1 MGLLTSLQHAW
12 NVFRN
17 KDPSNAPIDTGY
29 TYYYKPDRIRLS
41 RGNERSIVTALYNRI
56 AVDVSMID
64 IRHVIVDDNKRYVSD
79 VDDSLNYCFT
89 DEANIDQS
97 SRAFIHDMVLSLL
110 DEGCVAIVPVDTDF
124 DPNETSSLGIKT
136 LRVGKIES
144 WAPEKV
150 KVRLYNDKTGQ
161 EESVWVLKKY
171 TTILE
176 NPFYAVMNEPSSTLQ
191 RLIRK
196 LNILDAIDE
205 KNASGKLDLII
216 QVPYTTVTDTRKQ
229 RAENRRKD
237 IEDQLVGSK
246 YGIAYLDGTEK
257 VIQLNRPV
265 ENNLMSQ
272 IEFLT
277 KTLYGQLGINETI
290 MDCTADE
297 KTLNNY
303 FHGVIEPI
311 ITWTVE
317 EMRRKFLTK
326 TARTQGHSIM
336 YFRDSFKLIPV
347 SQLGDIADKLGRN
360 EIMASNEFRQILGLK
375 PSDDPNA
382 DALRNKNMPVDDTG
396 AEIQNDEQ
404 APVDDGADVSMSD
417 ESGQIFNQLLD
428 ELEQQIN
435 EIVAGVTDEDEE
447 DAEDEPESS

>member
-17 KDPSNAPIDTGY
+17 KDPSMTPIDTGY
-29 TYYYKPDRIRLS
+29 TYYYRPDRVRMS
-41 RGNERSIVTALYNRI
+41 RGNERTIVTAIYNRI
-56 AVDVSMID
+56 AVDTSMID
-64 IRHVIVDDNKRYVSD
+64 IRHVMVDNNNRYVDDVN
-79 VDDSLNYCFT
+79 DSLNYCFT

-97 SRAFIHDMVLSLL
+97 SRAFVHDMVLSLL

-124 DPNETSSLGIKT
+124 NPNETSSLGIKT

-144 WAPEKV
+144 WAPEKI

-277 KTLYGQLGINETI
+277 KTLYGQLGMNETI

-382 DALRNKNMPVDDTG
+382 DALRNKNMPVEDTD
-396 AEIQNDEQ
+396 AEIQNDEGY
-404 APVDDGADVSMSD
+404 AEDGGDMSMSD
-417 ESGQIFNQLLD
+417 DSGEIMNQLLD
-428 ELEQQIN
+428 ELEQQIDD
-435 EIVAGVTDEDEE
+435 IVSGVVDEDTEE
-447 DAEDEPESS
+447 DEEDEPESS

>member
-17 KDPSNAPIDTGY
+17 KDPSMTPIDTGY
-29 TYYYKPDRIRLS
+29 TYYYRPDRVRMS
-41 RGNERSIVTALYNRI
+41 RGNERTIVTAIYNRI
-56 AVDVSMID
+56 AVDTSMID
-64 IRHVIVDDNKRYVSD
+64 IRHVIVDNNNRYVDD
-79 VDDSLNYCFT
+79 VNDSLNYCFT

-144 WAPEKV
+144 WAPEKI

-237 IEDQLVGSK
+237 IENQLVGSK

-277 KTLYGQLGINETI
+277 KTLYGQLGMNETI

-382 DALRNKNMPVDDTG
+382 DALRNKNMPIEDTD
-396 AEIQNDEQ
+396 AEIQNDEGY
-404 APVDDGADVSMSD
+404 AEDGGDMSMSD
-417 ESGQIFNQLLD
+417 DSGEIMNQLLD

-435 EIVAGVTDEDEE
+435 DIVAGVTDEDEE
-447 DAEDEPESS
+447 DEEDEPESS

>member
-17 KDPSNAPIDTGY
+17 KDPSMTPMDTGY
-29 TYYYKPDRIRLS
+29 TYYYRPDRVRMS
-41 RGNERSIVTALYNRI
+41 RGNERTIVTAIYNRI
-56 AVDVSMID
+56 AVDTSMID
-64 IRHVIVDDNKRYVSD
+64 IRHVIVDNNNRYVND
-79 VDDSLNYCFT
+79 VNDSLNYCFT

-97 SRAFIHDMVLSLL
+97 SRAFVHDMVLSLL

-237 IEDQLVGSK
+237 IENQLVGSK

-277 KTLYGQLGINETI
+277 KTLYGQLGMNETI

-382 DALRNKNMPVDDTG
+382 DALRNKNMPIEDTD
-396 AEIQNDEQ
+396 AEIQNNEDYAE
-404 APVDDGADVSMSD
+404 DGGDMSMSD
-417 ESGQIFNQLLD
+417 DSGEIMNQLLD
-428 ELEQQIN
+428 ELEQQIDD
-435 EIVAGVTDEDEE
+435 IVSGVVDEDTEE
-447 DAEDEPESS
+447 DEEDEPESS

>member
-1 MGLLTSLQHAW
+1 MT
-12 NVFRN
+12 
-17 KDPSNAPIDTGY
+17 PIDTGY
-29 TYYYKPDRIRLS
+29 TYYYRPDRVRMS
-41 RGNERSIVTALYNRI
+41 RGNERTIVTAIYNRI
-56 AVDVSMID
+56 AVDTSMID
-64 IRHVIVDDNKRYVSD
+64 IRHVIVDDNNRYVND
-79 VDDSLNYCFT
+79 VNDSLNYCFT

-97 SRAFIHDMVLSLL
+97 SRAFVHDMVLSLL

-216 QVPYTTVTDTRKQ
+216 QVPYTTVTDTRRQ

-237 IEDQLVGSK
+237 IENQLVGSK

-277 KTLYGQLGINETI
+277 KTLYGQLGMNETI

-297 KTLNNY
+297 KALNNY

-382 DALRNKNMPVDDTG
+382 DALRNKNMPIEDTD
-396 AEIQNDEQ
+396 AEIQNDEGY
-404 APVDDGADVSMSD
+404 AEDGGDMSMNDD
-417 ESGQIFNQLLD
+417 SGEIMNQLLD
-428 ELEQQIN
+428 ELEQQIDD
-435 EIVAGVTDEDEE
+435 IVSGVVDEDTEE
-447 DAEDEPESS
+447 DEEDEPESS

>member
-1 MGLLTSLQHAW
+1 MT
-12 NVFRN
+12 
-17 KDPSNAPIDTGY
+17 PIDTGY
-29 TYYYKPDRIRLS
+29 TYYYRPDRVRMS
-41 RGNERSIVTALYNRI
+41 RGNERTIVTAIYNRI
-56 AVDVSMID
+56 AVDTSMID
-64 IRHVIVDDNKRYVSD
+64 IRHVIVDDNNRYVND
-79 VDDSLNYCFT
+79 VNDSLNYCFT

-97 SRAFIHDMVLSLL
+97 SRAFVHDMVLSLL

-216 QVPYTTVTDTRKQ
+216 QVPYTTVTDTRRQ

-237 IEDQLVGSK
+237 IENQLVGSK

-277 KTLYGQLGINETI
+277 KTLYGQLGMNETI

-297 KTLNNY
+297 KALNNY

-326 TARTQGHSIM
+326 TAITQGHSIM

-382 DALRNKNMPVDDTG
+382 DALRNKNMPIEDTD
-396 AEIQNDEQ
+396 AEIQNDEGY
-404 APVDDGADVSMSD
+404 AEDGGDMSMSD
-417 ESGQIFNQLLD
+417 DSGEIMNQLLD
-428 ELEQQIN
+428 ELEQQIDD
-435 EIVAGVTDEDEE
+435 IVSGVVDEDTEE
-447 DAEDEPESS
+447 DEEDEPESS

>member
-17 KDPSNAPIDTGY
+17 KDPSMTPIDTGY
-29 TYYYKPDRIRLS
+29 TYYYRPDRVRMS
-41 RGNERSIVTALYNRI
+41 RGNERTIVTAIYNRI
-56 AVDVSMID
+56 AVDTSMID
-64 IRHVIVDDNKRYVSD
+64 IRHVMVDNNNRYVDDVN
-79 VDDSLNYCFT
+79 DSLNYCFT

-97 SRAFIHDMVLSLL
+97 SRAFVHDMVLSLL

-196 LNILDAIDE
+196 LNILDTIDE

-277 KTLYGQLGINETI
+277 KTLYGQLGMNETI

-382 DALRNKNMPVDDTG
+382 DALRNKNMPVEDTD
-396 AEIQNDEQ
+396 AEIQNDEGY
-404 APVDDGADVSMSD
+404 AEDGGDMSMSD
-417 ESGQIFNQLLD
+417 DSGEIMNQLLD
-428 ELEQQIN
+428 ELEQQIDD
-435 EIVAGVTDEDEE
+435 IVSGVVDEDTEE
-447 DAEDEPESS
+447 DEEDEPESS

>member
-17 KDPSNAPIDTGY
+17 KDPSMTPIDTGY
-29 TYYYKPDRIRLS
+29 TYYYRPDRVRMS
-41 RGNERSIVTALYNRI
+41 RGNERTIVTAIYNRI
-56 AVDVSMID
+56 AVDTSMID
-64 IRHVIVDDNKRYVSD
+64 IRHVMVDNNNRYVDDVN
-79 VDDSLNYCFT
+79 DSLNYCFT

-97 SRAFIHDMVLSLL
+97 SRAFVHDMVLSLL

-144 WAPEKV
+144 WAPEKI

-237 IEDQLVGSK
+237 IENQLVGSK

-277 KTLYGQLGINETI
+277 KTLYGQLGMNETI

-382 DALRNKNMPVDDTG
+382 DALRNKNMPVEDTD
-396 AEIQNDEQ
+396 AEIQNDEGY
-404 APVDDGADVSMSD
+404 AEDGGDMSMSD
-417 ESGQIFNQLLD
+417 DSGEIMNQLLD
-428 ELEQQIN
+428 ELEQQIDD
-435 EIVAGVTDEDEE
+435 IVSGVVDEDTEE
-447 DAEDEPESS
+447 DEEDEPESS

>member
-17 KDPSNAPIDTGY
+17 KDPSMMPIDTGY
-29 TYYYKPDRIRLS
+29 TYYYRPDRVRMS
-41 RGNERSIVTALYNRI
+41 RGNERTIITAIYNRI
-56 AVDVSMID
+56 AVDTSMID
-64 IRHVIVDDNKRYVSD
+64 IRHVIVDNNNRYVND
-79 VDDSLNYCFT
+79 VNDSLNYCFT

-97 SRAFIHDMVLSLL
+97 SRAFVHDMVLSLL

-237 IEDQLVGSK
+237 IENQLVGSK

-277 KTLYGQLGINETI
+277 KTLYGQLGMNETI

-382 DALRNKNMPVDDTG
+382 DALRNKNMPIEDTD
-396 AEIQNDEQ
+396 AEIQNDEGY
-404 APVDDGADVSMSD
+404 AEDGGDMSMSD
-417 ESGQIFNQLLD
+417 DSGEIMNQLLD
-428 ELEQQIN
+428 ELEQQIDD
-435 EIVAGVTDEDEE
+435 IVSGVVDEDTEE
-447 DAEDEPESS
+447 DEEDEPESS

>member
-17 KDPSNAPIDTGY
+17 KDPSMTPIDTGY
-29 TYYYKPDRIRLS
+29 TYYYRPDRVRMS
-41 RGNERSIVTALYNRI
+41 RGNERTIVTAIYNRI
-56 AVDVSMID
+56 AVDTSMID
-64 IRHVIVDDNKRYVSD
+64 IRHVMVDHNNRYVND
-79 VDDSLNYCFT
+79 VNDSLNYCFT

-97 SRAFIHDMVLSLL
+97 SRAFVHDMVLSLL

-237 IEDQLVGSK
+237 IENQLVGSK

-277 KTLYGQLGINETI
+277 KTLYGQLGMNETI

-297 KTLNNY
+297 KSLNNY

-396 AEIQNDEQ
+396 AEIQNDEGY
-404 APVDDGADVSMSD
+404 AEDGGDMSMSD
-417 ESGQIFNQLLD
+417 DSGEIMNQLLD
-428 ELEQQIN
+428 ELEQQIDD
-435 EIVAGVTDEDEE
+435 IVSGVVDEDTEE
-447 DAEDEPESS
+447 DEEDEPESS